1 MQYKPKSIPALHIA
15 LGGLPG
21 KMRVEADPDI
31 GVSATT
37 VGALRKVTA
46 WPENL
51 VITTPEE
58 HRPESGVKISKV
70 SLKARVSPKP

>member
-1 MQYKPKSIPALHIA
+1 MRCKPKSIPALHVA

-21 KMRVEADPDI
+21 KMRVEADPDL

-37 VGALRKVTA
+37 VGELRKVTV

-51 VITTPEE
+51 VITTPQE
-58 HRPESGVKISKV
+58 RYAGSTVKISKV
-70 SLKARVSPKP
+70 SLATRVTPKP

>member
-1 MQYKPKSIPALHIA
+1 MRYKPRSIPALHIT

-37 VGALRKVTA
+37 VGVLRKVTA
-46 WPENL
+46 WSENL
-51 VITTPEE
+51 VITTPG
-58 HRPESGVKISKV
+58 GV
-70 SLKARVSPKP
+70 R